1 MKIKRLIFFIIYFI
15 KLFIYKNYLYIN
27 KYVYINIMS
36 DPQDLLYTNNFVD
49 TNILT
54 SEQIEN
60 DTKYYD
66 RYVNYLDNNPDNQ
79 VKEYSDN
86 NLYENDLV
94 NIQQTNSKQW
104 PIDLK
109 KNRYPLMDN
118 LSKDIS
124 VNRYTQEQYL
134 NLTVNSEER
143 DKNYFPY
150 TTEFQ
155 VELPNPLNNIKSIE
169 LTDICIPNFNNNI
182 NNMNNSFAWQYFSNY
197 YINNINSFN
206 IIPYCNINKKI
217 SYYSLPYS
225 TFEIDINKYGI
236 NYNPELYL
244 TYELNI
250 PTGHYDFDL
259 LIDNIKILS
268 RNVLHGG
275 FNFNSVALKGNLSE
289 GRVPDLELPPV
300 MEEPYNS
307 FPYLQYTSNLWDFE
321 INTEND
327 AFFAVNRM
335 EEINIMSYQTFPQ
348 TLNPYTNSEWEK
360 LDIFYK
366 YSSNPGNL
374 DPKYIYITC
383 SEQKGTTNLW
393 YENSSDNPF
402 FPSAFPLVLNNLKT
416 FDDTLDAFMRNLN
429 MTPFFDLNIYT
440 SNTQP
445 IGENEVIYTEDELFN
460 VCYYKYN
467 DTITIPTLSSIGT
480 ESITLTR
487 FALRYTS
494 AGLKGKK
501 FNNANINVTPKF
513 AYYKPIK
520 LATILYSDI
529 INDFFKEKTNIVY
542 FNMNFL
548 PLIGRSLL
556 CRFIFDQNNGIFTN
570 YESDGDYEKK
580 KTFLNL
586 LGFSIGNQT
595 SALLVSNYNDGFS
608 FVHCNRYQKIL
619 DLNIPELYYNIL
631 PNSYDLISPEIKFEF
646 SLENGKY
653 YLSSSPFFYVQ
664 LFFINN
670 SAQTIIQQFNIKTS
684 QDNFSLSINKN
695 YSNSYL
701 TSILPLGIA
710 VNCGDETLRLRQKN
724 KNNIVAKIL
733 SSTIPGNL
741 NTINNN
747 INQNYKLESFNQ
759 ILDDIS
765 TIQINILDS
774 NYRIIESNKNFS
786 LIIKFTYDVHK
797 LKETNINTKTNN
809 VDIIGNIK

>member
-1 MKIKRLIFFIIYFI
+1 
-15 KLFIYKNYLYIN
+15 
-27 KYVYINIMS
+27 MS

-79 VKEYSDN
+79 VKIYSDN
-86 NLYENDLV
+86 NLYENDLI

-244 TYELNI
+244 TYQLNL
-250 PTGHYDFDL
+250 PTGHYDYDL

-268 RNVLHGG
+268 RNVLHGS
-275 FNFNSVALKGNLSE
+275 FNFNSITLRGNLSE
-289 GRVPDLELPPV
+289 SRVPDLELPPV

-307 FPYLQYTSNLWDFE
+307 FPYLQNTSNLWDFE
-321 INTEND
+321 INEEND

-348 TLNPYTNSEWEK
+348 TLNPYTNSDWEK

-402 FPSAFPLVLNNLKT
+402 FPSAFPLVINNLKT
-416 FDDTLDAFMRNLN
+416 IDDNLDAFMRNLN
-429 MTPFFDLNIYT
+429 MTPFFDLNIYI

-445 IGENEVIYTEDELFN
+445 IGEDEVIYTEDELFN
-460 VCYYKYN
+460 ICYYKYN

-480 ESITLTR
+480 ESITLIR

-501 FNNANINVTPKF
+501 FNNANINISPKF

-520 LATILYSDI
+520 LATILYNNI
-529 INDFFKEKTNIVY
+529 IYDFFKEKTNIVF

-556 CRFIFDQNNGIFTN
+556 CRLIFDQNNGIFTN

-580 KTFLNL
+580 KTFFNL

-595 SALLVSNYNDGFS
+595 SALLVSNYNNGFS

-670 SAQTIIQQFNIKTS
+670 SAQSVIQQFNIKTS

-701 TSILPLGIA
+701 TSILPLGLA
-710 VNCGDETLRLRQKN
+710 VNCGDESLRLRQKN
-724 KNNIVAKIL
+724 KNNIIAKIL

-786 LIIKFTYDVHK
+786 LMIKFTYDIHK